1 MRTLD
6 RSRGKTRKERS
17 AGGGEND
24 GHPYAKAHMRGY
36 ILGAMRDGVRATET
50 GVLVS
55 ETDDRIRLT
64 SNGLRM
70 EIIKA
75 EVDRRKFKEII

>member
-6 RSRGKTRKERS
+6 RLRGKTRKERS

-36 ILGAMRDGVRATET
+36 ILGAMRDGVRARGT

-75 EVDRRKFKEII
+75 EVDRRKFKEIT